1 MAEETASSR
10 YWKGKVG
17 VPLERDLL
25 NLVDHH
31 AEALGVSR
39 RALVKRTVEEFTA
52 DTAALVAAE
61 QKAKATDALMKIHKT
76 LRGDRE

>member
-1 MAEETASSR
+1 MAEENASTR
-10 YWKGKVG
+10 YWRGKVG

-25 NLVDHH
+25 DLVDHH

-61 QKAKATDALMKIHKT
+61 QKARAETALERIHGTTK
-76 LRGDRE
+76 GDQ